1 MKRMR
6 TLCLTGLLWMMT
18 CILYAQNQLIT
29 YTVPGDGVEL
39 KDDFTVRVRQSGS
52 GWKEVVTYPVK
63 VDEVRQ
69 TKHHVELASMGY
81 FDFSGQ
87 VEVSVTY
94 NKGEVKSSRVRPLSY
109 GITPQISGSTMTFT
123 LDRPRNLSI
132 EVNGDIF
139 HNLHLF
145 ANPIDENRPKKL
157 KDKNLIYF
165 APGIHQLPGDTLNV
179 PSGKTVYVAG
189 GAIVRGCIRAV
200 NARDVK
206 ILGRGEVHPEGRGAG
221 ISIINSRNIYV
232 EGLITTQCPTGG
244 SDSVTIRNVK
254 AISSY
259 GWGDGMNV
267 FASNNVLFDGVFCR
281 NSDDCTTVYATRMG
295 FHGGCRNVTM
305 QNSTLWADV
314 AHPIFIG
321 LHGDVDRNEVMENLT
336 YRNID
341 ILDHR

>member
-1 MKRMR
+1 MERMR
-6 TLCLTGLLWMMT
+6 TLCLIGLLWMMT

-39 KDDFTVRVRQSGS
+39 KDDFTVRVRQSGG

-94 NKGEVKSSRVRPLSY
+94 NKGEVKSGRVRPLSY
-109 GITPQISGSTMTFT
+109 GITPRTSGSTITFT

-189 GAIVRGCIRAV
+189 GAIVRGC
-200 NARDVK
+200 NPC
-206 ILGRGEVHPEGRGAG
+206 G
-221 ISIINSRNIYV
+221 
-232 EGLITTQCPTGG
+232 QCP
-244 SDSVTIRNVK
+244 
-254 AISSY
+254 
-259 GWGDGMNV
+259 
-267 FASNNVLFDGVFCR
+267 
-281 NSDDCTTVYATRMG
+281 
-295 FHGGCRNVTM
+295 
-305 QNSTLWADV
+305 
-314 AHPIFIG
+314 
-321 LHGDVDRNEVMENLT
+321 
-336 YRNID
+336 
-341 ILDHR
+341 

>member
-29 YTVPGDGVEL
+29 YTVPSDGVEL

-157 KDKNLIYF
+157 KSQPKD
-165 APGIHQLPGDTLNV
+165 
-179 PSGKTVYVAG
+179 
-189 GAIVRGCIRAV
+189 
-200 NARDVK
+200 
-206 ILGRGEVHPEGRGAG
+206 
-221 ISIINSRNIYV
+221 
-232 EGLITTQCPTGG
+232 
-244 SDSVTIRNVK
+244 
-254 AISSY
+254 
-259 GWGDGMNV
+259 
-267 FASNNVLFDGVFCR
+267 
-281 NSDDCTTVYATRMG
+281 
-295 FHGGCRNVTM
+295 
-305 QNSTLWADV
+305 
-314 AHPIFIG
+314 
-321 LHGDVDRNEVMENLT
+321 
-336 YRNID
+336 
-341 ILDHR
+341 

>member
-179 PSGKTVYVAG
+179 PS
-189 GAIVRGCIRAV
+189 
-200 NARDVK
+200 
-206 ILGRGEVHPEGRGAG
+206 
-221 ISIINSRNIYV
+221 
-232 EGLITTQCPTGG
+232 
-244 SDSVTIRNVK
+244 
-254 AISSY
+254 
-259 GWGDGMNV
+259 
-267 FASNNVLFDGVFCR
+267 
-281 NSDDCTTVYATRMG
+281 
-295 FHGGCRNVTM
+295 
-305 QNSTLWADV
+305 
-314 AHPIFIG
+314 
-321 LHGDVDRNEVMENLT
+321 
-336 YRNID
+336 
-341 ILDHR
+341 

>member
-145 ANPIDENRPKKL
+145 
-157 KDKNLIYF
+157 
-165 APGIHQLPGDTLNV
+165 
-179 PSGKTVYVAG
+179 
-189 GAIVRGCIRAV
+189 
-200 NARDVK
+200 
-206 ILGRGEVHPEGRGAG
+206 GE
-221 ISIINSRNIYV
+221 
-232 EGLITTQCPTGG
+232 
-244 SDSVTIRNVK
+244 SDR
-254 AISSY
+254 
-259 GWGDGMNV
+259 
-267 FASNNVLFDGVFCR
+267 
-281 NSDDCTTVYATRMG
+281 
-295 FHGGCRNVTM
+295 
-305 QNSTLWADV
+305 
-314 AHPIFIG
+314 
-321 LHGDVDRNEVMENLT
+321 
-336 YRNID
+336 
-341 ILDHR
+341 

>member
-29 YTVPGDGVEL
+29 YTVPSDGVEL

-52 GWKEVVTYPVK
+52 GWKEVVTYPMK

-94 NKGEVKSSRVRPLSY
+94 NKGEVKSGRVRPLSY

-157 KDKNLIYF
+157 KDKNLI
-165 APGIHQLPGDTLNV
+165 
-179 PSGKTVYVAG
+179 
-189 GAIVRGCIRAV
+189 
-200 NARDVK
+200 
-206 ILGRGEVHPEGRGAG
+206 
-221 ISIINSRNIYV
+221 
-232 EGLITTQCPTGG
+232 
-244 SDSVTIRNVK
+244 
-254 AISSY
+254 
-259 GWGDGMNV
+259 
-267 FASNNVLFDGVFCR
+267 
-281 NSDDCTTVYATRMG
+281 
-295 FHGGCRNVTM
+295 
-305 QNSTLWADV
+305 
-314 AHPIFIG
+314 
-321 LHGDVDRNEVMENLT
+321 
-336 YRNID
+336 
-341 ILDHR
+341 